1 MAVDSYTLREV
12 AELLGMSKRTL
23 QRRIHEGAFPN
34 RFLSPGRHG
43 LETRIPAE
51 DVRRVLEDLRRHGR
65 EQPQTTAMTVRPRA
79 SEATMFPDLPLESS
93 VQSYEPAPLDH
104 ISSSPLGPSGL
115 TQTDVETIRDAMLSV
130 VREEREMFLAAVRSA
145 LTLRDREIA
154 GLKDE
159 LGRMRELMDGV
170 RSGVERL
177 ERRVRAETKREADL
191 DLQDWLNTLTPQST
205 LDVDSVL
212 RELGELESMLGVL
225 EAD

>member
-1 MAVDSYTLREV
+1 MADDSYTLREV
-12 AELLGMSKRTL
+12 AELLGVSKRTL
-23 QRRIHEGAFPN
+23 QRRIQEGAFPK

-65 EQPQTTAMTVRPRA
+65 EQPATTAMSVRPRP
-79 SEATMFPDLPLESS
+79 SERTMVPDLPLDSRVAAYDADS
-93 VQSYEPAPLDH
+93 VDH
-104 ISSSPLGPSGL
+104 ISSSPLEPSAL
-115 TQTDVETIRDAMLSV
+115 VPADLESLRDSMVAV

-159 LGRMRELMDGV
+159 IGRLRELMDGV

-177 ERRVRAETKREADL
+177 ERRVRSEAKREADM
-191 DLQDWLNTLTPQST
+191 DLQAWVEALSPAPSV
-205 LDVDSVL
+205 DVDAVL

-225 EAD
+225 EGD